1 MPTSLSIQS
10 FFLNQIGSTRAAAQ
24 LYTFLS
30 LTKKQPSLFVVGF
43 LFFYFHFL
51 FLFCTKNNTLD
62 FGNTISVIP
71 PLNLRLVKVCFH
83 Y

>member
-43 LFFYFHFL
+43 LFFYFL

-62 FGNTISVIP
+62 FGNTISVISL
-71 PLNLRLVKVCFH
+71 LNLRLVKVCFH